1 MNNVLIIED
10 DKEICVM
17 IKDHLEKYNYQ
28 VFFTLTGANA
38 IERIKELSPD
48 LIILDLMLPFI
59 SGDELIRN
67 IRKFSDVEIP
77 NMDIYLNADRKA
89 CIRIIQNLIFNAVT
103 STTNNVVIQLINI
116 ADSVQLCIKNP
127 VASIPTEEYSKLL
140 ERFYVADVSRSNG
153 TSGQGLYIVKKLL
166 LMMNCTNPII
176 EIHDHNFMI
185 TIDFS
190 PLLIKK

>member
-48 LIILDLMLPFI
+48 LIILYKVIVQLNAIL
-59 SGDELIRN
+59 N
-67 IRKFSDVEIP
+67 RKTKKLVTVSLSDRRLEHLVEI
-77 NMDIYLNADRKA
+77 
-89 CIRIIQNLIFNAVT
+89 
-103 STTNNVVIQLINI
+103 INQI
-116 ADSVQLCIKNP
+116 V
-127 VASIPTEEYSKLL
+127 SK
-140 ERFYVADVSRSNG
+140 D

>member
-59 SGDELIRN
+59 S
-67 IRKFSDVEIP
+67 
-77 NMDIYLNADRKA
+77 
-89 CIRIIQNLIFNAVT
+89 NL
-103 STTNNVVIQLINI
+103 
-116 ADSVQLCIKNP
+116 
-127 VASIPTEEYSKLL
+127 
-140 ERFYVADVSRSNG
+140 R
-153 TSGQGLYIVKKLL
+153 KKLKGEG
-166 LMMNCTNPII
+166 CRIK
-176 EIHDHNFMI
+176 
-185 TIDFS
+185 TIWGLGYRFA
-190 PLLIKK
+190 K

>member
-67 IRKFSDVEIP
+67 IRKFSDVILQILY
-77 NMDIYLNADRKA
+77 NSVLKILLHLFLQKN
-89 CIRIIQNLIFNAVT
+89 IQNCWNA
-103 STTNNVVIQLINI
+103 
-116 ADSVQLCIKNP
+116 
-127 VASIPTEEYSKLL
+127 
-140 ERFYVADVSRSNG
+140 
-153 TSGQGLYIVKKLL
+153 
-166 LMMNCTNPII
+166 
-176 EIHDHNFMI
+176 FM
-185 TIDFS
+185 
-190 PLLIKK
+190 

>member
-67 IRKFSDVEIP
+67 IRKFSDV
-77 NMDIYLNADRKA
+77 
-89 CIRIIQNLIFNAVT
+89 
-103 STTNNVVIQLINI
+103 
-116 ADSVQLCIKNP
+116 
-127 VASIPTEEYSKLL
+127 
-140 ERFYVADVSRSNG
+140 
-153 TSGQGLYIVKKLL
+153 

>member
-67 IRKFSDVEIP
+67 YSENFQTYPVIVDFCKKF
-77 NMDIYLNADRKA
+77 N
-89 CIRIIQNLIFNAVT
+89 IQ
-103 STTNNVVIQLINI
+103 Q
-116 ADSVQLCIKNP
+116 
-127 VASIPTEEYSKLL
+127 
-140 ERFYVADVSRSNG
+140 SRTATLG
-153 TSGQGLYIVKKLL
+153 
-166 LMMNCTNPII
+166 C
-176 EIHDHNFMI
+176 
-185 TIDFS
+185 
-190 PLLIKK
+190 

>member
-59 SGDELIRN
+59 SGDQKIFRRTCNCCFCKKFN
-67 IRKFSDVEIP
+67 I
-77 NMDIYLNADRKA
+77 
-89 CIRIIQNLIFNAVT
+89 Q
-103 STTNNVVIQLINI
+103 Q
-116 ADSVQLCIKNP
+116 
-127 VASIPTEEYSKLL
+127 
-140 ERFYVADVSRSNG
+140 SRTATLG
-153 TSGQGLYIVKKLL
+153 
-166 LMMNCTNPII
+166 C
-176 EIHDHNFMI
+176 
-185 TIDFS
+185 
-190 PLLIKK
+190 

>member
-1 MNNVLIIED
+1 MGWAIMFLVLIALVIILSISLINW
-10 DKEICVM
+10 KIQIYKV
-17 IKDHLEKYNYQ
+17 IVQL
-28 VFFTLTGANA
+28 NA
-38 IERIKELSPD
+38 ILNRKTKKLVTVSLSD
-48 LIILDLMLPFI
+48 RRLEHL
-59 SGDELIRN
+59 
-67 IRKFSDVEIP
+67 VEI
-77 NMDIYLNADRKA
+77 
-89 CIRIIQNLIFNAVT
+89 
-103 STTNNVVIQLINI
+103 INQI
-116 ADSVQLCIKNP
+116 VSKDNSVQLCIKNP

-176 EIHDHNFMI
+176 EMHDHNFMI